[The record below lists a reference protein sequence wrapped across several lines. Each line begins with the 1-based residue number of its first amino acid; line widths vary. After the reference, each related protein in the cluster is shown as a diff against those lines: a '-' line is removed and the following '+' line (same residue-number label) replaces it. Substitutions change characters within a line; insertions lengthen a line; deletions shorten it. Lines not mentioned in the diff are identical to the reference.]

1 MLRTASAIAAA
12 AVACM
17 AASES
22 TQALPITPIPTEVA
36 TDTADIIPVY
46 YYRRHYY
53 PYRYHGH
60 YYRYYYH
67 GHYYPHRYYRYRR
80 WHYY

>member
-60 YYRYYYH
+60 YY
-67 GHYYPHRYYRYRR
+67 PHRYYRYRR

>member
-12 AVACM
+12 AAACM
-17 AASES
+17 TASER
-22 TQALPITPIPTEVA
+22 TQAQPITLIPIEVT
-36 TDTADIIPVY
+36 TDAADIIPVY